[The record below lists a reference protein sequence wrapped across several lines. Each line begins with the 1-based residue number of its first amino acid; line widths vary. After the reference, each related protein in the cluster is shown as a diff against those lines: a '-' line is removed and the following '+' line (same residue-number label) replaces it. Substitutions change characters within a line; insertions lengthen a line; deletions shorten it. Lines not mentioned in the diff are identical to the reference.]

1 MAGAFRMPSAA
12 DYTAS
17 ELLAV
22 MSSRLLKDGQ
32 IVFAGVGIPLLAP
45 PLAQGLHCPGLT
57 ILFEGGVIGPVIE
70 PGKLPPST
78 NEQRCTKRAHIVLHS
93 PDGLLLPAQ

>member
-1 MAGAFRMPSAA
+1 MPSAA

-32 IVFAGVGIPLLAP
+32 IVLVVGEKSY
-45 PLAQGLHCPGLT
+45 T
-57 ILFEGGVIGPVIE
+57 
-70 PGKLPPST
+70 
-78 NEQRCTKRAHIVLHS
+78 VL
-93 PDGLLLPAQ
+93 GQFIR